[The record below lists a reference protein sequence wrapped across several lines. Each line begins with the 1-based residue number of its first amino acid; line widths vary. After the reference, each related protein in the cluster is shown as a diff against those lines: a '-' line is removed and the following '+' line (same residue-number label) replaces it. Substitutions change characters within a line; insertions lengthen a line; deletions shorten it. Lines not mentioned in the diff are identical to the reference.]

1 MRPSNVLEKCL
12 YVHDGWPRRRTG
24 MRVKRVSCRFVRAGL
39 VVMAALTIGPLGSRL
54 EAQLASRPAE
64 EWTKTLESPERLAA
78 LRVDEVV
85 AAMKLRPG
93 DVVADLGAGSGPFV
107 VPFARAVAAK
117 GKVYAVDIDK
127 GFFPL
132 IANKTKQAGVANVL
146 TVLGEFTDP
155 RLPSADVDVA
165 FLHDVLHHIENRPA
179 YLKSLVTYLK
189 PTGRIVIVDYHAAQ
203 SPHAD
208 QPALVVTKE
217 QASVWLAQSGFKPM
231 DDVKLFS
238 DKWFVVY
245 TR

>member
-1 MRPSNVLEKCL
+1 
-12 YVHDGWPRRRTG
+12 
-24 MRVKRVSCRFVRAGL
+24 MRVKGESHRRLCAGAI
-39 VVMAALTIGPLGSRL
+39 VMAMAVGPLVSVTD
-54 EAQLASRPAE
+54 AQLASRPAE

-78 LRVDEVV
+78 LRVDDVV
-85 AAMKLRPG
+85 AAMRLRPG

-132 IANKTKQAGVANVL
+132 IANKTKQAGVANVQM
-146 TVLGEFTDP
+146 VLGEFTDP
-155 RLPSADVDVA
+155 RLPAADVDVA

-179 YLKSLVTYLK
+179 YLNSLVKYLK
-189 PTGRIVIVDYHAAQ
+189 PTARIVIVDYHAAQ

-217 QASVWLAQSGFKPM
+217 QASAWLAQAGFKPM

-238 DKWFVVY
+238 DKWFVVF
-245 TR
+245 RR